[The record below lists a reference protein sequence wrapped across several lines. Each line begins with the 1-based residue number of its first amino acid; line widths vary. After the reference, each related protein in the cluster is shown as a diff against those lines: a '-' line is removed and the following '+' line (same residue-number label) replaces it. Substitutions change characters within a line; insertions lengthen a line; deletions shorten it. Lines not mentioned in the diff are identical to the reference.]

1 MKIKKRQDTSP
12 KEGADKYGDVKFAD
26 PTNKKYPI
34 DTEEH
39 IRSAWNYINQ
49 SDNAGK
55 YGSSEVAQIKRRI
68 ISAWKDTIDPK
79 GPSSA
84 AQSANAA
91 YAFGFS
97 GDAVPTEIMYMP
109 AGKSTILPTVNGE
122 PKQITVE
129 VDAST
134 AEVLQDNLEDL
145 LAENVRPFID
155 FDHGL
160 DGRTAAAA
168 IPKQFKWIEGKGV
181 YLELE
186 WTRGGQQAVEGKDYS
201 YFSPSF
207 LVSEDGKP
215 LGLPDT
221 GAIGALTNNP
231 AFREIQR
238 IAASRSS
245 GTSAEPNDDKTIV
258 MSAKI
263 KQALVDHGLLNAEDL
278 DKGDDEIV
286 PRLKK
291 KLKSMTD
298 ESDSAKAKAAKADE
312 EAQEAKSA
320 LAEVQKT
327 SAETVVNAAVDEGK
341 IAPKDEETKAF
352 YIKSFLSD
360 PKGTAKVISS
370 LQVNPALKRVVAV
383 DGRDRGTTTSV
394 DSTGSPDFDL
404 MKKQRAVL
412 AQTRQANPKLDTDE
426 IFVIASGAHPGL
438 FTKDN

>member
-79 GPSSA
+79 GPPSA

-97 GDAVPTEIMYMP
+97 GDAVPSEIMYMP

-122 PKQITVE
+122 AKEITVE

-134 AEVLQDNLEDL
+134 AEILQDNLEEL
-145 LAENVRPFID
+145 LSQNVEPNID
-155 FDHGL
+155 FDHKG
-160 DGRTAAAA
+160 GSAAAW
-168 IPKQFKWIEGKGV
+168 PKSFKWVEGQGV
-181 YLELE
+181 FLNLE
-186 WTRGGQQAVEGKDYS
+186 WTSGGQRAVEGKEYR

-215 LGLPDT
+215 IGLPDS
-221 GAIGALTNNP
+221 GPIGALTNNP

-278 DKGDDEIV
+278 DKGDDEVV

-291 KLKSMTD
+291 KLKAMTD
-298 ESDSAKAKAAKADE
+298 DSESAKAKAAKADE

-370 LQVNPALKRVVAV
+370 LQVNPALKRVISV
-383 DGRDRGTTTSV
+383 DGRDRGTTTTV
-394 DSTGSPDFDL
+394 DSTGNPDRDL
-404 MKKQRAVL
+404 MNKQRAVL
-412 AQTRQANPKLDTDE
+412 AQTRQANPKADTDE
-426 IFVIASGAHPGL
+426 IFVIASGAHPEL